1 MYVIFFLVAIFKEA
15 GLHVP
20 SMEIT
25 VTSDIPIGAGLGSSA
40 AFSVA
45 STAALI
51 QLQLGLQRR
60 LRSDIKSVQDRI
72 CQWAFKSEK
81 IIHGNPSGMY
91 IRLLFDS
98 NQCFNNWRVG
108 NTDS

>member
-1 MYVIFFLVAIFKEA
+1 MLHLKFLHFPVAIFKEA
-15 GLHVP
+15 GLHIP

-25 VTSDIPIGAGLGSSA
+25 VASDIPIGAGLGSSA

-45 STAALI
+45 TSAALI

-60 LRSDIKSVQDRI
+60 PRSDMKSMQDRI

-81 IIHGNPSGMY
+81 IIHGNPSGIYYYMKMY
-91 IRLLFDS
+91 KLSFWPVKI
-98 NQCFNNWRVG
+98 
-108 NTDS
+108 